1 MGNVSLVWKPQKSSS
16 FLFLKLFLTNTVFF
30 PSNLN
35 HLYNYFLSVIFLHV
49 SVLILSDILQMLIIH
64 SENVNRFF
72 VVEQNN
78 ARSSCVIYF
87 RDYLSRSVLDGVER
101 INSISGEE
109 KIFLSEN

>member
-1 MGNVSLVWKPQKSSS
+1 M
-16 FLFLKLFLTNTVFF
+16 
-30 PSNLN
+30 
-35 HLYNYFLSVIFLHV
+35 
-49 SVLILSDILQMLIIH
+49 LILSDILQMLIIH

-78 ARSSCVIYF
+78 AHSSCVIYF

-109 KIFLSEN
+109 KNISF

>member
-1 MGNVSLVWKPQKSSS
+1 
-16 FLFLKLFLTNTVFF
+16 
-30 PSNLN
+30 
-35 HLYNYFLSVIFLHV
+35 
-49 SVLILSDILQMLIIH
+49 MLIIH

-78 ARSSCVIYF
+78 AHSSCVIYF

-109 KIFLSEN
+109 KNISF